1 MAARRKYQRKTKT
14 RRRQKSGINV
24 LQVAETAL
32 LLNAVTKGFTDLPLN
47 HFLMGDPTPNS
58 FDLTLKEIVGGL
70 TGLGSDGIYGPSATK
85 AGIDASIAG
94 VLKYNLQRNW
104 MQMAGQMILIPA
116 GFRIGKKL
124 ARPALTRTR
133 RLLKDAGLKGT
144 VTV

>member
-1 MAARRKYQRKTKT
+1 
-14 RRRQKSGINV
+14 
-24 LQVAETAL
+24 L
-32 LLNAVTKGFTDLPLN
+32 LLNAVTKGFADLPLN
-47 HFLMGDPTPNS
+47 HFIMGDPTPNS
-58 FDLTLKEIVGGL
+58 FDLTLKEIIGGL
-70 TGLGSDGIYGPSATK
+70 TGFGSDGIYGPSAKK

-94 VLKYNLQRNW
+94 VLGHNLKKNW
-104 MQMAGQMILIPA
+104 MMMAGQMILIPA

>member
-1 MAARRKYQRKTKT
+1 
-14 RRRQKSGINV
+14 
-24 LQVAETAL
+24 L

-47 HFLMGDPTPNS
+47 EFLMGDKTPNS

-70 TGLGSDGIYGPSATK
+70 TGMGSDGIWHPSAKK
-85 AGIDASIAG
+85 AGIEPTIAG
-94 VLKYNLQRNW
+94 VLGHNMKKNW
-104 MQMAGQMILIPA
+104 MTMAGQMILIPA
-116 GFRIGKKL
+116 SFRIGKKL

>member
-1 MAARRKYQRKTKT
+1 
-14 RRRQKSGINV
+14 V

-32 LLNAVTKGFTDLPLN
+32 LLNAVTRGFAGLPLN
-47 HFLMGDPTPNS
+47 EFIMGDKTPNS
-58 FDLTLKEIVGGL
+58 FDLTLKEIVGGM
-70 TGLGSDGIYGPSATK
+70 TGLGSDGIWHPSAKK
-85 AGIDASIAG
+85 AGIEASISG
-94 VLKYNLQRNW
+94 VMGRNLKKNW
-104 MQMAGQMILIPA
+104 AQMAGQMILIPA